1 MEPLPGA
8 AQTGLTLDRM
18 PHGTWRVYCLRTEV
32 SAGSLEEVGSA
43 YVDGGELKSG
53 DVIEVNADSYR
64 VVFFV
69 HPNLET
75 AGKLVVVPA

>member
-1 MEPLPGA
+1 
-8 AQTGLTLDRM
+8 
-18 PHGTWRVYCLRTEV
+18 V

-75 AGKLVVVPA
+75 AGKLVVIPA

>member
-1 MEPLPGA
+1 
-8 AQTGLTLDRM
+8 M
-18 PHGTWRVYCLRTEV
+18 PHGTWRVYCLRTEA
-32 SAGSLEEVGSA
+32 SAGSLEEVGST
-43 YVDGGELKSG
+43 YVDGGKLKSG

>member
-1 MEPLPGA
+1 MEALPRA
-8 AQTGLTLDRM
+8 VQRGLTLDRM
-18 PHGTWRVYCLRTEV
+18 PPGTWQVFCLRTEA
-32 SAGSLEEVGSA
+32 STRSLEEVGSA
-43 YVDGGELKSG
+43 LVDGGELRSG

-69 HPNLET
+69 HPNLES

>member
-1 MEPLPGA
+1 
-8 AQTGLTLDRM
+8 
-18 PHGTWRVYCLRTEV
+18 
-32 SAGSLEEVGSA
+32 VGSA